1 MDKMGWTNI
10 WIALYK
16 GSENLN
22 SSYVKTTQD
31 VLQRVADVASDL
43 REYFPVPEPESLNGI
58 SRVSGYLNLLYHQ
71 VCHTSPSRDRS
82 FTNIIS
88 V

>member
-1 MDKMGWTNI
+1 MQLIPG
-10 WIALYK
+10 IALYK

-22 SSYVKTTQD
+22 SSYVKTSQD
-31 VLQRVADVASDL
+31 VLQRVANVASDL

-71 VCHTSPSRDRS
+71 VGH
-82 FTNIIS
+82 
-88 V
+88 